1 MKELKSFFEEVYRSN
16 YPKVVRLCTG
26 YLNGDGDIAKDVAQE
41 VFVKV
46 WQHLESFREESSIS
60 TWIYRISVNTCLL
73 HIRDNKKKKV
83 GSVERMKDIEDET
96 DDVSKTG
103 QLDQLYQCINLLSS
117 TNRSVILLEL
127 EGLPQKE
134 IADIMGISH
143 EAIRTRIH
151 RIKNELTKCIHHVDV

>member
-73 HIRDNKKKKV
+73 HIRDNKKK
-83 GSVERMKDIEDET
+83 
-96 DDVSKTG
+96 
-103 QLDQLYQCINLLSS
+103 
-117 TNRSVILLEL
+117 
-127 EGLPQKE
+127 
-134 IADIMGISH
+134 
-143 EAIRTRIH
+143 
-151 RIKNELTKCIHHVDV
+151 

>member
-16 YPKVVRLCTG
+16 YPKVVRLCMG
-26 YLNGDGDIAKDVAQE
+26 YLNGDGDMAKDVAQE

-103 QLDQLYQCINLLSS
+103 QLDQLYQCINSLSS

>member
-1 MKELKSFFEEVYRSN
+1 
-16 YPKVVRLCTG
+16 
-26 YLNGDGDIAKDVAQE
+26 AKDVAQE